1 MTALAQALD
10 SEQGHTSFGKLPLS
24 VEKTAGCYSF
34 PAAKRDDQAKVFIQ
48 DLTKTENIGKL
59 GPGPQ
64 YAYEDKIKYKDVS
77 LLARLSISLNF
88 VTSRK
93 FRHQNMLSGLLE
105 GWSKKSPSMI
115 SMKMLCFWMIP
126 FKLTTIESHAP
137 VPLRLEQNQE

>member
-24 VEKTAGCYSF
+24 VEKTAGCFSF

-48 DLTKTENIGKL
+48 DLTKMENMGKL

-77 LLARLSISLNF
+77 LLAQSSISFEIRNLF
-88 VTSRK
+88 K
-93 FRHQNMLSGLLE
+93 F
-105 GWSKKSPSMI
+105 
-115 SMKMLCFWMIP
+115 
-126 FKLTTIESHAP
+126 
-137 VPLRLEQNQE
+137 

>member
-93 FRHQNMLSGLLE
+93 FRHQNMLSVLLE
-105 GWSKKSPSMI
+105 GWSKKSQSMI

>member
-1 MTALAQALD
+1 MNLSIDLTALAQALD

-24 VEKTAGCYSF
+24 VEKTAGCFSF

-77 LLARLSISLNF
+77 ISAEF
-88 VTSRK
+88 C
-93 FRHQNMLSGLLE
+93 
-105 GWSKKSPSMI
+105 I
-115 SMKMLCFWMIP
+115 
-126 FKLTTIESHAP
+126 
-137 VPLRLEQNQE
+137 